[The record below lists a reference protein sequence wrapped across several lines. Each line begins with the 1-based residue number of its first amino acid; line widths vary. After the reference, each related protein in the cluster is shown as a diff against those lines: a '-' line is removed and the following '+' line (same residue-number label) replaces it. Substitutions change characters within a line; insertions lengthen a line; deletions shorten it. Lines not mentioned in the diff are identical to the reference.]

1 MGLTDGLK
9 EHYGMTNSNRGGR
22 PMLSAEKKE
31 QVWNFWHENSTA
43 STLTRSAKLRTTE
56 RQPIQENLMFKE
68 SVIVT
73 KSRNIEYFTSK
84 WFVTHKSVRELYNK
98 YTTSHPD
105 LPVSLGSFLTLKP
118 FYIRQTTTKD
128 IEMCVC
134 KSHLHARWSVKAVK
148 WQSSR

>member
-1 MGLTDGLK
+1 MNDKHKKNCLSKAKFLLLQFYRK
-9 EHYGMTNSNRGGR
+9 ET
-22 PMLSAEKKE
+22 P
-31 QVWNFWHENSTA
+31 F
-43 STLTRSAKLRTTE
+43 SAKLRTTE

>member
-1 MGLTDGLK
+1 
-9 EHYGMTNSNRGGR
+9 
-22 PMLSAEKKE
+22 
-31 QVWNFWHENSTA
+31 
-43 STLTRSAKLRTTE
+43 
-56 RQPIQENLMFKE
+56 MFKE

-148 WQSSR
+148 WQSSRWSSYPSTTTIHSMNICQVIVLLMKTELHILTGPVHLQKIKCVIT

>member
-1 MGLTDGLK
+1 MKNKHKKNCLSKAKLLFLQFYRK
-9 EHYGMTNSNRGGR
+9 ET
-22 PMLSAEKKE
+22 P
-31 QVWNFWHENSTA
+31 F
-43 STLTRSAKLRTTE
+43 SAKLRTTE

-134 KSHLHARWSVKAVK
+134 VSHISTPAGLLRLLNGKAADDQATLQQLQFIPWISVK
-148 WQSSR
+148 